1 MLPVATL
8 LALHGIGHARAA
20 STPVT
25 RATPKGIARPRPT
38 PRPSA
43 TAAHVASTA
52 AAPTVARYRVRDGS
66 MIDLGWTGIAHR
78 QPWPS
83 EQRIELALDC
93 RSATSCTVGGGVAGA
108 IFGAPIPL
116 SAGGVPACVV
126 SRLRA
131 PLAGSVEPEAGCG
144 ELRLALTSTVYT
156 GREVAE
162 PCPRCV
168 GDGTANDGRK
178 DGRCDA
184 GPSAGEACD
193 ANAASA
199 LFGATSNDCLPPP
212 ASIVGTLAID
222 LAPLTT
228 DGVRLAAERP
238 CGFHRPGLADHCACA
253 DQLVLGRI
261 RMFHRSSIGA
271 VAWAAALLA
280 TPCAA
285 QVVDFG
291 KYPDFKGQWVRTG
304 NPNNWIALAG
314 PPPLTAEY
322 RKIWDDITADLK
334 AGGPGNW
341 PSTFCIPAGMPAMMS
356 FYDPMEM
363 IVMPE
368 ITYILISHN
377 DDSYRRIYTDGRD
390 WPADPELTFAG
401 YSIGKWID
409 EDGDGKYDVLEVET
423 RFLRGPRAYEVT
435 GIPFHEDNQTVIK
448 ERFYLDKADRNTLYD
463 EITVID
469 HAMTRPYTKVQK
481 AVRKQNPR
489 PVWLLETCPLD
500 NVWVKI
506 GNEAYVV
513 NSADGMLMPARKDQ
527 PPPDLRY
534 FKQPQK

>member
-8 LALHGIGHARAA
+8 LALHGTGNARAA

-38 PRPSA
+38 PRRSA
-43 TAAHVASTA
+43 TAAHVASTDT
-52 AAPTVARYRVRDGS
+52 APTVARYRVRDGS

-178 DGRCDA
+178 DGRCNA
-184 GPSAGEACD
+184 GPSVGEACD

-212 ASIVGTLAID
+212 AGIVGTLAID

-228 DGVRLAAERP
+228 DGVGLAAERP
-238 CGFHRPGLADHCACA
+238 CAFHRPGLADHCACA
-253 DQLVLGRI
+253 GQRQPNDCASGTC
-261 RMFHRSSIGA
+261 GA
-271 VAWAAALLA
+271 DEHCEAPVEGVCSDAPFRGCTLDSGTTECAPAGGTCEPRVRPCFGDLIAATGACDRVHPTYVAIFCAPA
-280 TPCAA
+280 TQAPAINA
-285 QVVDFG
+285 
-291 KYPDFKGQWVRTG
+291 T
-304 NPNNWIALAG
+304 AG
-314 PPPLTAEY
+314 LPGPARLRLELEMLPPPA
-322 RKIWDDITADLK
+322 A
-334 AGGPGNW
+334 
-341 PSTFCIPAGMPAMMS
+341 
-356 FYDPMEM
+356 
-363 IVMPE
+363 
-368 ITYILISHN
+368 
-377 DDSYRRIYTDGRD
+377 
-390 WPADPELTFAG
+390 
-401 YSIGKWID
+401 
-409 EDGDGKYDVLEVET
+409 VE
-423 RFLRGPRAYEVT
+423 
-435 GIPFHEDNQTVIK
+435 
-448 ERFYLDKADRNTLYD
+448 
-463 EITVID
+463 
-469 HAMTRPYTKVQK
+469 
-481 AVRKQNPR
+481 
-489 PVWLLETCPLD
+489 
-500 NVWVKI
+500 
-506 GNEAYVV
+506 
-513 NSADGMLMPARKDQ
+513 
-527 PPPDLRY
+527 
-534 FKQPQK
+534 